1 MVGPAYR
8 PRSRRPVRAGA
19 RWAKVGFPSRR
30 SEAPRD
36 SPQKG
41 THVFQLTALYN
52 HPEDPAAFD
61 KHYDEVHAP
70 LAKKLP
76 GLQRFTVSRPAHGP
90 DGAKPAYHLVAV
102 LEFAD
107 AAAFQAGMAGAEGQ
121 AAVAD
126 MENFA
131 GAGVTMLT
139 GQSEQV

>member
-1 MVGPAYR
+1 MY
-8 PRSRRPVRAGA
+8 
-19 RWAKVGFPSRR
+19 
-30 SEAPRD
+30 
-36 SPQKG
+36 
-41 THVFQLTALYN
+41 QLTALYN

-76 GLQRFTVSRPAHGP
+76 GLQRFTVARPAPGQ

-107 AAAFQAGMAGAEGQ
+107 EAAFGAGMGGPEGQ

-126 MENFA
+126 LDNFA
-131 GAGVTMLT
+131 GAGVTLLT
-139 GQSEQV
+139 GESNVV